1 MANWTTDKPA
11 HVDTWFSLFRLKQ
24 IREPFDGAG
33 KIKMSE
39 LLFYNPTSS
48 DDHLKIEATLIA
60 NTIDKQFTGWGAK
73 LENNISRNAA
83 ILDMINILID
93 KEKTILELA
102 EINDKNYF
110 FVNEKK

>member
-1 MANWTTDKPA
+1 M
-11 HVDTWFSLFRLKQ
+11 
-24 IREPFDGAG
+24 
-33 KIKMSE
+33 IKSTKNE
-39 LLFYNPTSS
+39 TNQP
-48 DDHLKIEATLIA
+48 I
-60 NTIDKQFTGWGAK
+60 
-73 LENNISRNAA
+73 A